1 MSQCHWSL
9 GSFSSSI
16 WYFYWWR
23 FFLSV
28 YKQSQ
33 CTYNQEYNSLWVHF
47 DFNDSPLIKSVRS
60 VLQLPHPV
68 GTHKRSVQ
76 LPTVRPLHPRPGG
89 DDRPHW
95 GPTQEP
101 GGQSEHWSWYD
112 FCTSLFNSIK
122 CPFYLISLGYGDS
135 PKFSHHLL
143 KTCCDCAKPVWIS
156 VNGYR

>member
-1 MSQCHWSL
+1 MPMSLITGFFFQL
-9 GSFSSSI
+9 NLI
-16 WYFYWWR
+16 LLPVKV
-23 FFLSV
+23 FLSV
-28 YKQSQ
+28 YKHSQ
-33 CTYNQEYNSLWVHF
+33 CTYNHEYNSLWVNF

-89 DDRPHW
+89 DDRSHW

-112 FCTSLFNSIK
+112 FCTSLFNWIK
-122 CPFYLISLGYGDS
+122 CTFYLFHWVTGIAQKW
-135 PKFSHHLL
+135 KFSYHLL
-143 KTCCDCAKPVWIS
+143 KTCCVWIQTCMNFS
-156 VNGYR
+156 